1 MLTKKIPQRPPAGLP
16 RPHRRR
22 VRFTLG
28 SVRLSSVSDGNADGS
43 DRDPSSLSRRRP
55 TTAAADA
62 RRRREGRQSA
72 HTETKPN
79 EKRVVASSRRRRR
92 PRARSSAD
100 ETVETVESHESPDA
114 SRRTLHAGT
123 RTVVV
128 VVVDIPIIP
137 IVGIGI
143 QTVTTHPTMD
153 RSIGDGECRVV
164 RGGRWEARRVKK
176 E

>member
-1 MLTKKIPQRPPAGLP
+1 MT
-16 RPHRRR
+16 
-22 VRFTLG
+22 
-28 SVRLSSVSDGNADGS
+28 DGNADGS

-55 TTAAADA
+55 TTAAAAAA

-79 EKRVVASSRRRRR
+79 EKRVVASSSR

-100 ETVETVESHESPDA
+100 ETVETVESRESPDA

-123 RTVVV
+123 RTVVVV

-143 QTVTTHPTMD
+143 QTVTTPD
-153 RSIGDGECRVV
+153 DGPIGDGECRVV
-164 RGGRWEARRVKK
+164 RGRARRVKK

>member
-128 VVVDIPIIP
+128 VVVVDIPIIP

-143 QTVTTHPTMD
+143 QTVTTPD
-153 RSIGDGECRVV
+153 DGPIGDGECRVV
-164 RGGRWEARRVKK
+164 RGGRARRVKK